1 MKALRSFETSVI
13 IYQSTRRT
21 IPLDLSLQQHC
32 CENLKCRF
40 NFFNSC
46 VWITGSCSHLIFRKY
61 FWIVMLKLDRTV
73 DSVCCT
79 EGLVWRRY
87 SRRLE
92 MVRDYYCWHSI
103 LLRAV
108 LQGLHWLMQFVILGF
123 TEVRTNFCNDRFWK
137 GSADSMPFQALLPSG
152 ICNRC
157 LLWGLELS
165 NSCAMRSVQ
174 HKLLIGFVLL
184 RVILLSAGTCCW

>member
-40 NFFNSC
+40 DFFNSC
-46 VWITGSCSHLIFRKY
+46 VCVAGGRKVFTFDFPEVLLNCDAETGSNC
-61 FWIVMLKLDRTV
+61 
-73 DSVCCT
+73 
-79 EGLVWRRY
+79 GLSRY

-103 LLRAV
+103 MLPAV
-108 LQGLHWLMQFVILGF
+108 QQGLHWLMQFVILGF
-123 TEVRTNFCNDRFWK
+123 TEVRTNFENDRFWK
-137 GSADSMPFQALLPSG
+137 GSADSMRFQALLPSG

-165 NSCAMRSVQ
+165 NSCALLSAQ
-174 HKLLIGFVLL
+174 HKLLIGFALL
-184 RVILLSAGTCCW
+184 ILLSAGTCCW